1 MWPLIWSMLL
11 LSYGPREFG
20 YLMWFVTSFG
30 TNTCLCSQ
38 ENGETHC
45 IPFPGIEH
53 MKTYNSL
60 LILVVP
66 TAVSPCLYLCRES
79 RPTKCIIAF
88 LRPQGDCHKYFYDQM
103 EWYWCLP
110 YANLYHLLF
119 RTTYFYCYLL
129 SNHCMVANAVT
140 LRFFSDFSKP
150 INKCCT
156 NWRSP

>member
-11 LSYGPREFG
+11 LSYGHREFG
-20 YLMWFVTSFG
+20 YLMWFVTF
-30 TNTCLCSQ
+30 LEQ
-38 ENGETHC
+38 IHVFAHRETVRH
-45 IPFPGIEH
+45 IVFLFPGIEH

-103 EWYWCLP
+103 EWCWCLP

-129 SNHCMVANAVT
+129 PNHCMVANAVT
-140 LRFFSDFSKP
+140 LRFLSDLSKP